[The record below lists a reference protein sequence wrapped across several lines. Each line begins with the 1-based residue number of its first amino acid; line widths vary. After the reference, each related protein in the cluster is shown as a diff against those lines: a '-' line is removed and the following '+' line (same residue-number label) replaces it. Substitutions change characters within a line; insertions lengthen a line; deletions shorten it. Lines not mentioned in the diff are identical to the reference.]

1 MFIYFFVIKDWPPLA
16 NLFLNLKPPTM
27 FDIQKI
33 EAAINQIAAE
43 KKIPKERLVE
53 IIEAAIKTAY
63 KKDYASK
70 EANVNVHIDLEN
82 QALEISVEKTVV
94 AEVEDEDIEIS
105 LEEIGTDSGYEIG
118 DTVEIDV
125 SDEVLGS
132 EGFGRIASQ
141 AAKQVIVQKIQETEK
156 EKLFNLFKDKEDTIV
171 NLRIE
176 LVEKNRVVFDYNGQQ
191 VILPKSEQVSKDKYV
206 PGQRMHLYVRRVEND
221 QINGPRVILSRKDKE
236 LVVKLFEANT
246 PELEEGTVEIVSI
259 ARLPGVKT
267 KIIVASDYEEIDPA
281 GCLIGPKGIR
291 VKNIVDE
298 LGGEKVDIIN
308 YTTDKE
314 EMVRRALIPG
324 TINTIRIDE
333 ETNTIYATVKDDE
346 KAKVLGRGGT
356 NINIAGEL
364 LGYDIRLE
372 TIEGESISPTDAE

>member
-1 MFIYFFVIKDWPPLA
+1 
-16 NLFLNLKPPTM
+16 M